1 MKRKITLL
9 LATIISFGSFIGYAT
24 NEVYKVL
31 DVKGSIIVNDSRI
44 ALAKGQTVANSDIL
58 LSDRL
63 SILKLSKDKKAL
75 TLRVNGKHT
84 VQELID
90 KIPNK
95 YETAISALQKSLKKA
110 KKANVVYGVVTMT
123 NEFDNFELNENEAY
137 VNCVE
142 DSLGNLNVAF
152 MRHGMD
158 KPQMYTLDANAY
170 IYLLKMA
177 IVSAQG
183 YNYAYDAETSYIYAV
198 LWKPLEKFLKPGD
211 TLLMSIPESLAVIDM
226 NEIPLN
232 NEIKMGD
239 IYDIYDMNGDNE

>member
-1 MKRKITLL
+1 MKRKLSLL
-9 LATIISFGSFIGYAT
+9 LAAFAVSIGSTLCYAA

-31 DVKGSIIVNDSRI
+31 DVRGSVIVNDNMI
-44 ALAKGQTVANSDIL
+44 ALAKGQTLKGSDVL

-63 SILKLSKDKKAL
+63 SIVKLSKETKAL

-95 YETAISALQKSLKKA
+95 YETAISVLQKSLKKA
-110 KKANVVYGVVTMT
+110 KKANVVYGVVTMA

-137 VNCVE
+137 VHCQE
-142 DSLGNLNVAF
+142 DTLGNLNVAF
-152 MRHGMD
+152 MRHGME

-177 IVSAQG
+177 ILSAQG
-183 YNYAYDAETSYIYAV
+183 YNYAYEAETSYIYQI
-198 LWKPLEKFLKPGD
+198 LWKPLEKFFKPGD
-211 TLLMSIPESLAVIDM
+211 TILISLPESLSVFDM

-232 NEIKMGD
+232 SELKMSD
-239 IYDIYDMNGDNE
+239 VYVIYDMNATE

>member
-1 MKRKITLL
+1 MKRKLTLL
-9 LATIISFGSFIGYAT
+9 LAAIVSIGTFIGYAA
-24 NEVYKVL
+24 NEIYKVL

-44 ALAKGQTVANSDIL
+44 ALAKGQTLNGSDVL
-58 LSDRL
+58 LSDRM

-110 KKANVVYGVVTMT
+110 KKANVVYGVVTMA

-137 VNCVE
+137 VHCQE

-152 MRHGMD
+152 MRHGME

-177 IVSAQG
+177 ILSAQG
-183 YNYAYDAETSYIYAV
+183 YTYAYEAETSYIYAI
-198 LWKPLEKFLKPGD
+198 LWKPLEKFFKPGD
-211 TLLMSIPESLAVIDM
+211 TVLMSLPESLSVFDM

-232 NEIKMGD
+232 NELKMSD
-239 IYDIYDMNGDNE
+239 IYVIYDMNEREE